1 MNQYGDMAMKH
12 WRDWL
17 PERFEQIDNPQ
28 EFFSTL
34 GQQLAEQIEELA
46 DHLAGPDLP
55 GESYLDKVGRL
66 NVARKQA
73 EEKILHEYAFLDPEA
88 GDEDDETEMD
98 DTPAGQ
104 AVRFSVEIGSML
116 EAMSQEVEE
125 SRAARWDRARSE
137 AHASDP
143 TD

>member
-1 MNQYGDMAMKH
+1 MNQYGTMAMRH

-17 PERFEQIDNPQ
+17 PERFEQIDNPR

-34 GQQLAEQIEELA
+34 GEQLAEQIEELA
-46 DHLAGPDLP
+46 DQLAGADSP
-55 GESYLDKVGRL
+55 GECYLDEVGRL

-73 EEKILHEYAFLDPEA
+73 EEKILAEYAFLEPEA

-98 DTPAGQ
+98 GTPAGR
-104 AVRFSVEIGSML
+104 AVRFSMEIGSML
-116 EAMSQEVEE
+116 EAVNQEVQDAREE
-125 SRAARWDRARSE
+125 RWEHARQ

>member
-34 GQQLAEQIEELA
+34 GQQLAEQIQELA

-55 GESYLDKVGRL
+55 GESYLDKAGRL

-98 DTPAGQ
+98 DTPAGR
-104 AVRFSVEIGSML
+104 AVRFSVEIAPMI
-116 EAMSQEVEE
+116 EAMSQEVDEA
-125 SRAARWDRARSE
+125 RAARWDRARQ